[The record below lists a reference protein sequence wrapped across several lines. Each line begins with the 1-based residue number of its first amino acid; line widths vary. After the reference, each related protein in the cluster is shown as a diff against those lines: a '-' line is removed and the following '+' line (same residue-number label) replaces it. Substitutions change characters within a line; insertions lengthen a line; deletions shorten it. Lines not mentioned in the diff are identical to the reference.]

1 MLNNLYSQGFFN
13 ISPKDVSIDLA
24 ESVNRASDKLRNEII
39 HKKNPVLAIENNYEQ
54 FEISQNLVKK
64 IQEFPQVLLL
74 GVGGSSL
81 GAKTICALN
90 NNCNIEFL
98 ESIDPQTIANIFK
111 KIDLE
116 KCFFMVVSKSGET
129 VETICQTLILIDKLR
144 LINFSPENFSNRFLF
159 ITSSKESSLSKIAL
173 EINAEIIA
181 HPNDI
186 GGRYSVFSIVGI
198 LPAMIANLDVKKFR
212 LGALTAIDDFV
223 NNQQISDACGIQ
235 LELYKR
241 GFCNNVFMPYIDILK
256 NFTDWYRQLLAES
269 LGKNSY
275 GATPINSMGT
285 VDQHS
290 QLQLY
295 LEGRNDKFF
304 TFISAKKSPIDF
316 AINDL
321 KNSKTLFG
329 NKNLSQILEIEKN
342 TTIEVLRQK
351 KLPIRNIEFFKTDEE
366 TLGALMMQM
375 FLEIILIAY
384 ANNINPFDQPAVE
397 LRKDL
402 AKQILAN
409 FYE

>member
-24 ESVNRASDKLRNEII
+24 ESVNRASEKLRNEII

-223 NNQQISDACGIQ
+223 NNQQISDACGI
-235 LELYKR
+235 ELYKR

-304 TFISAKKSPIDF
+304 TFISAKKYPIDF